1 MGTVCPLETFS
12 LLLMEGQ
19 GRGPGILDQM
29 AHDVFISY
37 ATPDK
42 PTADAACAFLEARG
56 MRCWIA
62 PRDVIVGL
70 PYPEQIIEAIRRSKI
85 FVLVYSGHTNTSPHV
100 MREIERAASQGI
112 PTIPIRIEDVPPS
125 ENLEYFISAPHWLD
139 ALTPPIEKHLQKLA
153 DTVEVLLARE
163 PSRVLPPP
171 KLEPKKESL
180 WLTLKRR
187 TKLLVPRLKMNRK
200 VLLISAAAGLA
211 FAIAFALFLLLKP
224 PSIPEIVAI
233 KYPATIPADGSNVA
247 GTIEFRHRKGDVEK
261 VELVP
266 VEAKD
271 FTPALFNGNVKGLKS
286 GFISFTTHTKTPQKV
301 TLRATLIDSKGR
313 RSEPMLFSFEA
324 MAASPPPKR
333 PSSPPPRRPWRPWR
347 SWPPWPPP

>member
-1 MGTVCPLETFS
+1 MGAVCPLETFS

-19 GRGPGILDQM
+19 GPGQGILDQM

-62 PRDVIVGL
+62 PRDVIIGL
-70 PYPEQIIEAIRRSKI
+70 PYPEQIIEAIRGSKI

-139 ALTPPIEKHLQKLA
+139 ALTPPIENHLQKLA

-171 KLEPKKESL
+171 KLEPKKENL
-180 WLTLKRR
+180 WANLKRR
-187 TKLLVPRLKMNRK
+187 MKLLVLRLKVNRK
-200 VLLISAAAGLA
+200 VLLIAAAAA
-211 FAIAFALFLLLKP
+211 FAFALFLLLKP
-224 PSIPEIVAI
+224 SPVPEIVAI

-247 GTIEFRHRKGDVEK
+247 GTIEFRHRKGNVEK
-261 VELVP
+261 IELVP

-271 FTPALFNGNVKGLKS
+271 FTTVLFNSNVKGLTS
-286 GFISFTTHTKTPQKV
+286 GFITFTTHSKISQKV
-301 TLRATLIDSKGR
+301 TLRATLIDSKGH
-313 RSEPMLFSFEA
+313 RSKPMLFSFEA
-324 MAASPPPKR
+324 IAV
-333 PSSPPPRRPWRPWR
+333 SPPPRPPNPPKQPWRPWE
-347 SWPPWPPP
+347 PWRRPW